1 MAYKKTAAEILKL
14 VGGEKNVA
22 SVTNCMTR
30 LRFNLNDAKKA
41 DVEAIKK
48 VKGVQ
53 GVVTKNGQFQVVIGT
68 DVGNV
73 CDEIRKL
80 GRFEE
85 NAAADSTEKSGIIAA
100 FFGTLTAI
108 FQPIIPAL
116 AGSGMIKALL
126 ALLVALKLVD
136 PGSQTYQIFNAFGDA
151 LFSFMPFILA
161 FSAAKRFKCNPY
173 VSAVL
178 AGVLLHSSFTG
189 LNTGDPVHLFGVIP
203 VTMISY
209 GGSVVPIL
217 LIVWVQ
223 SYIEKFANK
232 ISPKPVKIFLAP
244 MITIIV
250 TGIIGITIAGP
261 LGNLVG
267 QVIAVGFN
275 WLNDYAGWVIP
286 VLMGTFCPFFVMTGM
301 HYCFAPI
308 QTIQYATLGYGTIL
322 GPGMLASNIAQGTAA
337 LVVGI
342 KSKNKDMKQLGFS
355 SGVTGLMG
363 ITEPAL
369 YGVNLRLKK
378 PLYASMI
385 GGCAAGLYAGITGI
399 HTFSSTTAGIFA
411 LPVYIGGEGFGNV
424 INAAVTI
431 VISMVVTAIATMV
444 IGFDDPADETTD
456 ETEQGIP
463 SAGEAMKESA
473 KAGSIKITVDSPLK
487 GSIIPLSEVQ
497 DEVFSGE
504 IIGKGAAVVP
514 EKGEIHAPSEGEIL
528 SVFDTGHALGMRTRD
543 GVELLIH
550 IGLNTVELKGKYFQT
565 HIKQGD
571 LVKKGDLL
579 ISFDIEEIQKAGYDI
594 TTPVLVS
601 NTADYLD
608 ILAKKE
614 GKAGEELITIL
625 K

>member
-1 MAYKKTAAEILKL
+1 MDYKKTAAEILRL

-48 VKGVQ
+48 TKGVQ

-73 CDEIRKL
+73 CDEIKKL
-80 GRFEE
+80 GKFEE
-85 NAAADSTEKSGIIAA
+85 NAAADSTEKNGIIAA

-189 LNTGDPVHLFGVIP
+189 LNTGDPVHLFGFIP

-267 QVIAVGFN
+267 QVIAIGFN
-275 WLNDYAGWVIP
+275 WLNDYARWVIP

-342 KSKNKDMKQLGFS
+342 KSKNKDLKQLGFS

-424 INAAVTI
+424 MNAAITI
-431 VISMVVTAIATMV
+431 VISMVVTAIATFI
-444 IGFDDPADETTD
+444 IGFDDPVDAETDDVSSIEEKKNTPVKA
-456 ETEQGIP
+456 EGI
-463 SAGEAMKESA
+463 KL
-473 KAGSIKITVDSPLK
+473 TVDSPLEGK
-487 GSIIPLSEVQ
+487 IIPLSEVQ
-497 DEVFSGE
+497 DEVFSNE
-504 IIGKGAAVVP
+504 IVGKGAAVVP
-514 EKGEIHAPSEGEIL
+514 EKGEVHAPSEGEII
-528 SVFDTGHALGMRTRD
+528 SIFDTGHALGIRTKD
-543 GVELLIH
+543 GIELLIH
-550 IGLNTVELKGKYFQT
+550 IGLNTVELKGKYFQI
-565 HIKQGD
+565 HAKEGD
-571 LVKKGDLL
+571 HVKKGDLL
-579 ISFDIEEIQKAGYDI
+579 ISFDMDAIRKAGYDI

-601 NTADYLD
+601 NTADYMD
-608 ILAKKE
+608 ILAKQE
-614 GKAGEELITIL
+614 GKAGNGLITVL